1 MRGLGASFSS
11 SPFMSKA
18 VAYVAAC
25 CVVDK
30 HNSACSRLQTRPT
43 HATVARQT
51 EHKPRYKP
59 RSGSETAKRHKKNAP
74 IPPEPNRTEP
84 RFRSP
89 ALVTPSRLFE
99 LAFTTE
105 KTDCTVI
112 AEAWQVFPTCGGHL
126 AGTP

>member
-59 RSGSETAKRHKKNAP
+59 RSGSETAKRHP
-74 IPPEPNRTEP
+74 RTKTEQKT
-84 RFRSP
+84 RFLSP
-89 ALVTPSRLFE
+89 ALVTPTRLFE

-105 KTDCTVI
+105 RLT
-112 AEAWQVFPTCGGHL
+112 AL
-126 AGTP
+126 